1 MSFLERFGLA
11 HPIVQAGMGG
21 GIAGGRLAG
30 AVSGA
35 GGLGTV
41 GILPPEIM
49 AAELALAREVAN
61 GGSATATGGSGK
73 AATAGP
79 PVAANLL
86 VPFTRREHVDTCRRA
101 STPIVVLH
109 GGFDRQLVVALRDS
123 QIFVFQTVG
132 TPDQA
137 RWAIAEGADGLVVQ
151 GREAGGH
158 LVGVEPALT
167 ALARIRDAM
176 AAMDVSSAPNKPLL
190 LAGGIA
196 DAADVKRGLAAG
208 ADAVVAGTRFLLTDE
223 SGAHPEYKR
232 RVLEAQRTIETY
244 LFGLGWPMR
253 HRVVPNAATD
263 RWCRGDD
270 AGPALLR
277 AAYRLSAPLGRL
289 PLSATGRLVNF
300 QRPAI
305 PLFGPSGSVEG
316 MPDRLIE
323 ATALYAG
330 DTALRI
336 DSILPAAEA
345 VALLTASSAASAT
358 ESPTI
363 EAS

>member
-1 MSFLERFGLA
+1 
-11 HPIVQAGMGG
+11 
-21 GIAGGRLAG
+21 
-30 AVSGA
+30 
-35 GGLGTV
+35 
-41 GILPPEIM
+41 
-49 AAELALAREVAN
+49 
-61 GGSATATGGSGK
+61 
-73 AATAGP
+73 
-79 PVAANLL
+79 
-86 VPFTRREHVDTCRRA
+86 
-101 STPIVVLH
+101 VVLH
-109 GGFDRQLVVALRDS
+109 GGFDRRLLAALRDS

-132 TPDQA
+132 TPDEA
-137 RWAIAEGADGLVVQ
+137 RRAIAEGADGLVVQ

-158 LVGVEPALT
+158 LVGVEPALP
-167 ALARIRDAM
+167 ALARVRDAM
-176 AAMDVSSAPNKPLL
+176 DATDASSAPNKPLL

-196 DAADVKRGLAAG
+196 DAADVKRGLDAG

-223 SGAHPEYKR
+223 SNAHPEYKR

-277 AAYRLSAPLGRL
+277 AAYRMSAPLGRL
-289 PLSATGRLVNF
+289 PLSVTGRLVNF
-300 QRPAI
+300 QRAAI
-305 PLFGPSGSVEG
+305 PLFGPSGALEG

-323 ATALYAG
+323 STPLYAG
-330 DTALRI
+330 ETALRI
-336 DSILPAAEA
+336 DSVLPAAQA
-345 VALLTASSAASAT
+345 VALLTGEGAASAT